1 MEIDTTICIDND
13 RIFNELEDDIRC
25 LAEEVVE
32 ENQCSFTDYD
42 EVNGL
47 IDEKVPDAM
56 AQYAEAI
63 ELTTTDNVRAMI
75 DESTLNAD
83 EVESLIHEHLID
95 VEDIIKVG
103 NEQAEA
109 ITILKSRIRVIEGYL
124 TQVENRRIGSRLK
137 RLGGAMSKMAR
148 KVHWHMPR
156 R

>member
-1 MEIDTTICIDND
+1 MEIDATICIDND

-42 EVNGL
+42 EVNSL

-63 ELTTTDNVRAMI
+63 ELTTTDNVRDMI
-75 DESTLNAD
+75 TTALDDTNTDINGE
-83 EVESLIHEHLID
+83 LID
-95 VEDIIKVG
+95 LRNDV
-103 NEQAEA
+103 
-109 ITILKSRIRVIEGYL
+109 TILKSRIRVIEGYL

-137 RLGGAMSKMAR
+137 RLGGTMSKMAR

>member
-63 ELTTTDNVRAMI
+63 ELTTTDNVMDMI
-75 DESTLNAD
+75 TTALDDTNTDINSE
-83 EVESLIHEHLID
+83 LID
-95 VEDIIKVG
+95 LRNDV
-103 NEQAEA
+103 
-109 ITILKSRIRVIEGYL
+109 TILKSRIRVIEGYL

>member
-1 MEIDTTICIDND
+1 
-13 RIFNELEDDIRC
+13 
-25 LAEEVVE
+25 
-32 ENQCSFTDYD
+32 
-42 EVNGL
+42 
-47 IDEKVPDAM
+47 
-56 AQYAEAI
+56 
-63 ELTTTDNVRAMI
+63 MI

-103 NEQAEA
+103 NDQAEA

-137 RLGGAMSKMAR
+137 RLGGTMSKMAR

>member
-1 MEIDTTICIDND
+1 MEIDATICIDND

-42 EVNGL
+42 EVNSL

-63 ELTTTDNVRAMI
+63 ELTTTDNVMDMI
-75 DESTLNAD
+75 TTALDDTNTDINGE
-83 EVESLIHEHLID
+83 LID
-95 VEDIIKVG
+95 LRNDV
-103 NEQAEA
+103 
-109 ITILKSRIRVIEGYL
+109 TILKSRIRVIEGYL

-137 RLGGAMSKMAR
+137 RLGGTMSKMAR